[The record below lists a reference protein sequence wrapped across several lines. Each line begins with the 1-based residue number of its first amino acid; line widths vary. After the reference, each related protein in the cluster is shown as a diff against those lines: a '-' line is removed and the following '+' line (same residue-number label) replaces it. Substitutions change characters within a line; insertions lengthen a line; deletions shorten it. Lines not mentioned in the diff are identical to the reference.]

1 MAEDCEHGS
10 WVYRCPVCARSEEA
24 ITRLTAERD
33 SAQRAAAILE
43 ERSWYEWGRAEQ
55 AESERDAAITRAEEA
70 ERLAVWAVRHGASE
84 GYDGNSWP
92 CIWYSST
99 ALVRGVLLAREAC
112 IEIDGTDESILR
124 ALGEAAA
131 MEGGRDGV
139 R

>member
-10 WVYRCPVCARSEEA
+10 WVYRCPVCARSQVA
-24 ITRLTAERD
+24 ISCLTAERD

-70 ERLAVWAVRHGASE
+70 ERLAVWAVRNRAYFQE
-84 GYDGNSWP
+84 GGLISDG
-92 CIWYSST
+92 
-99 ALVRGVLLAREAC
+99 GLLMVPNPHDVDWSMLDC
-112 IEIDGTDESILR
+112 DGTDESILH

-131 MEGGRDGV
+131 MEGGKS
-139 R
+139 